1 MSQVHLRGCAG
12 ICDSIKCPC
21 WVLVDLSRKGQVFI
35 RQPRWFLDLMHE
47 RNWILGE
54 SSNKLILQAASHF
67 TSRKAKKPN
76 QPNKWKTKKKKPSK
90 TSQNN
95 FEPICGK
102 KGSWEKGKRERETA
116 NTKPHLQIILN
127 TVHKLCRRHSLDI
140 TIPETCFVSPPL
152 ISHLR
157 EVLFILV
164 TQKITQH
171 STCQKQTILF
181 SAGLGGV
188 LASLPG
194 SEYPSW
200 SLWFTISF

>member
-1 MSQVHLRGCAG
+1 MRGTEFWG
-12 ICDSIKCPC
+12 SLPI
-21 WVLVDLSRKGQVFI
+21 
-35 RQPRWFLDLMHE
+35 
-47 RNWILGE
+47 N
-54 SSNKLILQAASHF
+54 SSFKLLPISP
-67 TSRKAKKPN
+67 SVKPKN
-76 QPNKWKTKKKKPSK
+76 QTNQTNEKPKKPSK

-102 KGSWEKGKRERETA
+102 KGSWEKGERGRETA
-116 NTKPHLQIILN
+116 STKPHLQIILN

-140 TIPETCFVSPPL
+140 TIPEICFVSPPL

-181 SAGLGGV
+181 SAGLGGGV
-188 LASLPG
+188 GFPTWLGISILKSLVH
-194 SEYPSW
+194 YFLL
-200 SLWFTISF
+200 SLSVMIES